1 MDNNLI
7 TKNPAS
13 ATKLP
18 PMEKKEV
25 VPFTR
30 EEAEQF
36 LNSIKGNRM
45 FAAYYLALFT
55 GLRRAEIL
63 GLKWDDIDFA
73 AAKFKIKRNLVAV
86 KDETGKQA
94 LRFQKPKTKKSERII
109 PMTEDVV
116 KALKS
121 HKAKQNGEK
130 LFFGAAYQDN
140 GLVFCGEDGRPLW
153 PRNFDRQY
161 TSLLKRSGIAHKKL
175 HTTRHT
181 FASMLIEDGE
191 DIRNVQELLGHATLA
206 MTSDIYSHV
215 IEKTKKKVVN
225 RMNGLLNV
233 QVD

>member
-1 MDNNLI
+1 VLFLDAADQLRD
-7 TKNPAS
+7 AGS
-13 ATKLP
+13 ADLEDP
-18 PMEKKEV
+18 LQLHQGQ
-25 VPFTR
+25 
-30 EEAEQF
+30 EAV
-36 LNSIKGNRM
+36 
-45 FAAYYLALFT
+45 LAVSL
-55 GLRRAEIL
+55 EIL

-73 AAKFKIKRNLVAV
+73 ASKFEIKRNLVAV
-86 KDETGKQA
+86 KDETGKQT
-94 LRFQKPKTKKSERII
+94 LTFQKPKTKKSERII
-109 PMTEDVV
+109 PMTEDIV

-121 HKAKQNGEK
+121 HKAKQNGER

-140 GLVFCGEDGRPLW
+140 GLVFCSEDGRPLW

-161 TSLLKRSGIAHKKL
+161 TSLLKSAGIEHKKL

-215 IEKTKKKVVN
+215 IEKTKKKVVS